1 MLPKYRE
8 QFMDAYK
15 LKSSFIHPKYWLA
28 WLGILT
34 LFLTSLLPYSTLL
47 KLGKLLGRLSTPFA
61 KNRFETARR
70 NLELCFPELT
80 SEQIDQKVKTN
91 FENTG
96 IALLEMGMAWF
107 WPTWRVRGLLKV
119 RGLEHLQQATRQDK
133 GIIFLGAH
141 FLTLE
146 MGARTL
152 GLTHPSHAVY
162 RKNSNEVLDYW
173 FYRGRM
179 REHKSML
186 DRKDF
191 KAMLRVLK
199 TGQALWYAPDHDY
212 GRHKSSVFAPFFN
225 VEQANT
231 VSGTSTL
238 ARVKNSAVIPVFLK
252 RLPGNEGY
260 ELVFY
265 EPLNDFPSNDL
276 IADTTRTN
284 QQVERMVKEC
294 DDQYMWLHRRFKT
307 RPTGEPSLYAFQE

>member
-1 MLPKYRE
+1 
-8 QFMDAYK
+8 MDAYK
-15 LKSSFIHPKYWLA
+15 LKLSFIHPKYWLA
-28 WLGILT
+28 WIGILV
-34 LFLTSLLPYSTLL
+34 LFLTSLLPYSSLL
-47 KLGKLLGRLSTPFA
+47 RLGKLLGRLAIPFA
-61 KNRFETARR
+61 KQRFDTARR

-80 SEQIDQKVKTN
+80 PEQVDEKVKTN

-107 WPTWRVRGLLKV
+107 WPTWRVRGLLSI
-119 RGLEHLQQATRQDK
+119 RGIENLQQATRQNQ

-146 MGARTL
+146 MGARAL
-152 GLTHPSHAVY
+152 GLVHPSYAVY
-162 RKNSNEVLDYW
+162 RKNSNQVLDYW
-173 FYRGRM
+173 FYWGRM
-179 REHKSML
+179 REHKAML

-212 GRHKSSVFAPFFN
+212 GKHKSSVFAPFFD
-225 VEQANT
+225 VKEANT

-238 ARVKNSAVIPVFLK
+238 ARVKNCAVIPMFLK
-252 RLPGNEGY
+252 RLPDSEGY

-265 EPLNDFPSNDL
+265 EALVDFPSNDITL
-276 IADTTRTN
+276 DTTRTN
-284 QQVERMVKEC
+284 EQIERMVMEC

-307 RPTGEPSLYAFQE
+307 RPEGQPSVY

>member
-1 MLPKYRE
+1 
-8 QFMDAYK
+8 MDAYK
-15 LKSSFIHPKYWLA
+15 LKFSFIHPRYWLA
-28 WLGILT
+28 WVGILA
-34 LFLTSLLPYSTLL
+34 LFLSSLLPYSSLL
-47 KLGKLLGRLSTPFA
+47 RLGKLLGTMAIPFA
-61 KNRFETARR
+61 RKRYQTARR

-80 SEQIDQKVKTN
+80 AEQVDEKVKTN

-96 IALLEMGMAWF
+96 VALLEMGMAWF
-107 WPTWRVRGLLKV
+107 WPTWRVRGLLSI
-119 RGLEHLQQATRQDK
+119 RGIENLQQATRQNQ

-146 MGARTL
+146 MGARAL
-152 GLTHPSHAVY
+152 GLVHPSYAVY
-162 RKNSNEVLDYW
+162 RKNSNQVLDYW
-173 FYRGRM
+173 FYWGRM
-179 REHKSML
+179 REHKAML

-212 GRHKSSVFAPFFN
+212 GRHKSSVFAPFFD
-225 VEQANT
+225 VKEANT

-238 ARVKNSAVIPVFLK
+238 ARVKNCAVLPMFLK
-252 RLPGNEGY
+252 RLPGTEGY

-265 EPLNDFPSNDL
+265 EALVDFPSNDL
-276 IADTTRTN
+276 INDTKRTN

-307 RPTGEPSLYAFQE
+307 RPEGEPSVY